1 MRSRVFLNILA
12 WDEILC
18 DISNGASIWEMWHVW
33 NTETYLILASTLA
46 SFYLPS
52 WWFTTLS
59 QLPQWRKMFIYLW
72 QKWHIESCHVRSV
85 IIFCLWSR
93 ELLHNR
99 EMFQPSSPAPGDGCK
114 IDSTTYLL
122 RPFLAKTSQ
131 LILFYDDLK
140 VWGWMADRQRG
151 AGPSSFK
158 MKVPTDFQV
167 PRRRASEPR
176 LEHTGRRQERG
187 AVGI

>member
-18 DISNGASIWEMWHVW
+18 DVSNGASIWEMWHVW
-33 NTETYLILASTLA
+33 NTETYLISATLA

-52 WWFTTLS
+52 WWFTLG
-59 QLPQWRKMFIYLW
+59 QLPHWRKMFIYLW

-99 EMFQPSSPAPGDGCK
+99 EMFQPSSAAP
-114 IDSTTYLL
+114 TELWWRLQNWFHYL
-122 RPFLAKTSQ
+122 R
-131 LILFYDDLK
+131 LFTEALF
-140 VWGWMADRQRG
+140 GENL
-151 AGPSSFK
+151 S
-158 MKVPTDFQV
+158 TDFIL
-167 PRRRASEPR
+167 RWFKGLR
-176 LEHTGRRQERG
+176 LNGWQAGRGG
-187 AVGI
+187 AVQL